1 MRRLFTCLLLLLLQ
15 SPLLAIETI
24 AESALST
31 SSEFGTGYSG
41 GASGVTHSGFTF
53 SPSRES
59 RTFLVTEFALLIGF
73 NQNSSTPGPRESWRF
88 VNDLGVMVNIG
99 ERMALGA
106 TVFFATDLEV
116 WRYGVR
122 PRLRVWL
129 TSRSAFD
136 LTAGLSHGSETH
148 VETSSGTIGATVT
161 YRDLIGVAV
170 ELDATQS
177 GNQKYLDLYGG
188 VRAGGKVGIVAT
200 ALSVAAIGVL
210 TLMYASAGF
219 E

>member
-1 MRRLFTCLLLLLLQ
+1 
-15 SPLLAIETI
+15 
-24 AESALST
+24 
-31 SSEFGTGYSG
+31 
-41 GASGVTHSGFTF
+41 
-53 SPSRES
+53 
-59 RTFLVTEFALLIGF
+59 VTEFALLFGF
-73 NQNSSTPGPRESWRF
+73 NQNSSTPGPREGWRF

-99 ERMALGA
+99 ERIALGA

-122 PRLRVWL
+122 PRLRVWI
-129 TSRSAFD
+129 SQRSAFD

-148 VETSSGTIGATVT
+148 VETSSGTVGATVT

-170 ELDATQS
+170 ELDATKS
-177 GNQKYLDLYGG
+177 GNQKYLDWYGG

-200 ALSVAAIGVL
+200 ALSVAGIGIIA
-210 TLMYASAGF
+210 LMYMSANF